1 METKDFY
8 SLIEKR
14 QSDRKYSDKP
24 VDKEIIE
31 RIINA
36 ARLSPSACN
45 AQPWSFYVVTNEE
58 KRHAIAQS
66 SSSKLLGI
74 NNFTM
79 QAPVHII
86 VVEERENFT
95 AAMGNMIKKMHFSH
109 FDIGIALAHLTL
121 AAQAEGLGSCILGWI
136 NEKKIRQIL
145 GIPSSKRVLFDVL
158 IGYSEDP
165 LREKKRKNSNQI
177 VTFIE

>member
-1 METKDFY
+1 MEAKEFY
-8 SLIEKR
+8 SLVRQR
-14 QSDRKYSDKP
+14 QSDRKYSNTP
-24 VDKEIIE
+24 IDKEVIE

-36 ARLSPSACN
+36 ARLAPSACN
-45 AQPWSFYVVTNEE
+45 AQPWSFYVVINEE

-86 VVEERENFT
+86 VIEEKENFT

-109 FDIGIALAHLTL
+109 FDIGIALSHLVL

-136 NEKKIRQIL
+136 NEKKIREIL
-145 GIPSSKRVLFDVL
+145 NISSSKRVLFDVL
-158 IGYSEDP
+158 IGYSEDT
-165 LREKKRKNSNQI
+165 LREKKRKNLNQI
-177 VTFIE
+177 VTYIE